1 VKRTHLHTGLRLPP
15 LIRSAPWSGERPGS
29 PFACPLVLVVSRH
42 MRLMLRFSVAVA
54 IIAVLGL
61 AGVVSLKQQRGPQLW
76 WLCAARLVN
85 AASFAL
91 LYAG

>member
-1 VKRTHLHTGLRLPP
+1 
-15 LIRSAPWSGERPGS
+15 
-29 PFACPLVLVVSRH
+29 